1 MPGLTGTGLDLDN
14 AIGDLRNLELEEA
27 LDQAGV
33 GTADDDLWTLRRLAD
48 LDDVGL
54 QTGVG
59 LRPLVRHLLRLG
71 QQRLDPTQVQ
81 QGVTGIRLL
90 DHAGDDVTLTAGV
103 LLVLHVTLGL
113 ADPLRHHLTGGLR
126 RDPTEVVR
134 SHVELATD
142 RFALLVEVLGEHPDL
157 HGVGVDRDP
166 RELMGPGGALVGG
179 LEGIGQGSEQ
189 RIDRDT
195 PVGGQGLKGLQHFQ
209 IHRPTSLSSIV

>member
-33 GTADDDLWTLRRLAD
+33 CTADDDLWTLRRLAD

-166 RELMGPGGALVGG
+166 RVLMGPGGALVGG

-189 RIDRDT
+189 RILRDT
-195 PVGGQGLKGLQHFQ
+195 PVVGQGLKGLHHFR
-209 IHRPTSLSSIV
+209 IHRPTSLSSIA